1 MEFTISLQQSDGSY
15 VQQGTQSW
23 PDVASAQL
31 GANALAVQYGC
42 AVTASYASGA
52 ADTSVLYSEEVQ

>member
-1 MEFTISLQQSDGSY
+1 MEFTISLQQPDGSY

-23 PDVASAQL
+23 QDVSTAQS
-31 GANALAVQYGC
+31 GVNALAVQYGC